1 MNKNI
6 VALGL
11 SALLVLPL
19 AACVGTSAA
28 SSGTASSSASQS
40 QSSDF
45 DADSFYVGQ
54 WRGSVAVT
62 GTSVYGTTGGTE
74 AMLDIFLNDDGSCE
88 VKPLESHADLLSDG
102 GTWEGTDSELTLHLS
117 KGDVKLKVIDKATL
131 EGTASDF
138 DIADFDTITF
148 DFFG

>member
-11 SALLVLPL
+11 SALLVLSL
-19 AACVGTSAA
+19 AACGGTSAA

-88 VKPLESHADLLSDG
+88 VKPLESHADLLSDS
-102 GTWEGTDSELTLHLS
+102 GTWEGTDSELTLHLA

>member
-11 SALLVLPL
+11 SALLVLSL
-19 AACVGTSAA
+19 AACGGTSAA

-88 VKPLESHADLLSDG
+88 VKPIESHADLLSDS
-102 GTWEGTDSELTLHLS
+102 GTWEGTDSELTLHLA

>member
-19 AACVGTSAA
+19 AACGGTSAA

>member
-11 SALLVLPL
+11 SALLVLSL
-19 AACVGTSAA
+19 AACGGTSAA

-88 VKPLESHADLLSDG
+88 VKPLESHADLLSDS

-138 DIADFDTITF
+138 DIADFDTIAF

>member
-11 SALLVLPL
+11 SALLVLSL
-19 AACVGTSAA
+19 AACGGTSAA

-88 VKPLESHADLLSDG
+88 VKPLESHADLLSDS

-117 KGDVKLKVIDKATL
+117 KGDVKLKVIDKSTL

>member
-11 SALLVLPL
+11 SALLVLSL
-19 AACVGTSAA
+19 AACGGTSAA

-54 WRGSVAVT
+54 WRGAVAVT

-88 VKPLESHADLLSDG
+88 VKPLESHADLLSDS

>member
-11 SALLVLPL
+11 SALLVLSL
-19 AACVGTSAA
+19 AACGGTSAA

-88 VKPLESHADLLSDG
+88 VKPLESHADLLSDS

>member
-1 MNKNI
+1 M
-6 VALGL
+6 
-11 SALLVLPL
+11 
-19 AACVGTSAA
+19 
-28 SSGTASSSASQS
+28 
-40 QSSDF
+40 
-45 DADSFYVGQ
+45 
-54 WRGSVAVT
+54 AVT

-88 VKPLESHADLLSDG
+88 VKPLESHADLLSDS